1 MSTNRGIVVFSG
13 GSAANNLV
21 DVFDSVR
28 ESKDC
33 PLSYIIPISDNGG
46 SSSEL
51 IRVFGGPG
59 IGDVRSRLVR
69 LIPTQQRSTERT
81 AIAKLFNHRLSSVSS
96 QAASSEWQSLV
107 SGTSPLW
114 SLVSSSKKQLIRS
127 FFNLLNLEILKR
139 SRPPTS
145 VFDFTSAS
153 VGNLFLTGARLFS
166 GSFESAIYLLGSIC
180 GVPDDLV
187 RVIPAIN
194 SNFTHHIAA
203 GLADG
208 SVIVGQNSISH
219 PSEPTALEN
228 PSSPLSPGSKKRR
241 SRLSLGDPEAVI
253 TDDDDDEN
261 GAPGAAATTTTITT
275 TAVEEITKNYS
286 AEAEPE
292 QEEDANLPGTLPTL
306 RTPNIKFS
314 KSYASHSKCSPST
327 PTTDDL
333 PSRIRRIW
341 YINPYGQEISPPPNP
356 RVCEAIRSAQ
366 AIIYSIGSLY
376 TSIVPSLVLR
386 GVGDAIRRSPA
397 VRTKILILNGSLDR
411 EVGPSSQPFT
421 ALDFVEA
428 IVRAGEESRGII
440 SGGEGAAAAAAAS
453 GGGSTG
459 HMASS
464 PPPPESI
471 YSSYITHLIYLSGPQ
486 TPQVDAPR
494 LRALSIDSLRV
505 YGRKVEHVQP
515 DGSVVVIGM
524 KYDPAALKG
533 AIEAILGRRGQAM
546 VVDPDAA
553 LAATAAAGDAGAVD
567 RVVKGVAAVG
577 LKSRRNTLDG

>member
-1 MSTNRGIVVFSG
+1 MSRGIVVFSG
-13 GSAANNLV
+13 GSAANSLV
-21 DVFDSVR
+21 DVFNSVR
-28 ESKDC
+28 DSKNC

-69 LIPTQQRSTERT
+69 LIPTHPRSTERT
-81 AIAKLFNHRLSSVSS
+81 AIANLFNHRLSSSS
-96 QAASSEWQSLV
+96 SHAASVEWQALV

-114 SLVSSSKKQLIRS
+114 SLIPSSKKQLIRS

-145 VFDFTSAS
+145 TFDFTSAS

-180 GVPDDLV
+180 GVPDDIV

-219 PSEPTALEN
+219 PSEHTALEA

-241 SRLSLGDPEAVI
+241 SRLSLGDPEAI
-253 TDDDDDEN
+253 PTDDEL
-261 GAPGAAATTTTITT
+261 AAATLDSDH
-275 TAVEEITKNYS
+275 ELKYGG
-286 AEAEPE
+286 EADPE
-292 QEEDANLPGTLPTL
+292 HEDANLPGSLATL
-306 RTPNIKFS
+306 RKPNIKFS
-314 KSYASHSKCSPST
+314 KSYSHNSSSPT
-327 PTTDDL
+327 NDDL
-333 PSRIRRIW
+333 PSRIERVW

-376 TSIVPSLVLR
+376 TSIIPSIVLR
-386 GVGDAIRRSPA
+386 GVGEAIRQSPA
-397 VRTKILILNGSLDR
+397 TRTKILILNGSLDR
-411 EVGPSSQPFT
+411 EVGPRREPFT

-428 IVRAGEESRGII
+428 IVRAGEESRGV
-440 SGGEGAAAAAAAS
+440 SWRGVSPQREAVPPTGEAAPAAPTVNGTAS
-453 GGGSTG
+453 APT
-459 HMASS
+459 
-464 PPPPESI
+464 PPKPHPPSI
-471 YSSYITHLIYLSGPQ
+471 HATYITHLIHLSGASEMVPH
-486 TPQVDAPR
+486 VDASR
-494 LRALSIDSLRV
+494 LRALGIHTVKL
-505 YGRKVEHVQP
+505 YGRKIEETSA
-515 DGSVVVIGM
+515 DGAETLVKGM
-524 KYDPAALKG
+524 KYDPEALKG
-533 AIEAILGRRGQAM
+533 ALDTILGRRGM
-546 VVDPDAA
+546 GVLDN
-553 LAATAAAGDAGAVD
+553 AAAGDE
-567 RVVKGVAAVG
+567 VALELGPVG
-577 LKSRRNTLDG
+577 RGLMTRRNTLEA

>member
-1 MSTNRGIVVFSG
+1 MSRGIVIFSG
-13 GSAANNLV
+13 GSAANSLV
-21 DVFDSVR
+21 DVFNSVR
-28 ESKDC
+28 DSKNC

-69 LIPTQQRSTERT
+69 LIPTHPRSTERT
-81 AIAKLFNHRLSSVSS
+81 AIANLFNHRLSSSSS
-96 QAASSEWQSLV
+96 QAASVEWQALV

-114 SLVSSSKKQLIRS
+114 SLIPSSKKQLIRS

-145 VFDFTSAS
+145 TFDFTSAS

-180 GVPDDLV
+180 GVPDDIV

-219 PSEPTALEN
+219 PSEHTALEA

-241 SRLSLGDPEAVI
+241 SRLSLGDPEAI
-253 TDDDDDEN
+253 LTDDEL
-261 GAPGAAATTTTITT
+261 AAATLDSDH
-275 TAVEEITKNYS
+275 ELRYGG
-286 AEAEPE
+286 EADPE
-292 QEEDANLPGTLPTL
+292 HEEDANLPGSLATL
-306 RTPNIKFS
+306 RKPNIKFS
-314 KSYASHSKCSPST
+314 KSYSHNSSSST
-327 PTTDDL
+327 NDDL
-333 PSRIRRIW
+333 PSRIERVW

-376 TSIVPSLVLR
+376 TSIIPSIVLR
-386 GVGDAIRRSPA
+386 GVGEAIRQSPA
-397 VRTKILILNGSLDR
+397 TRTKILILNGSLDR
-411 EVGPSSQPFT
+411 EVGPRGEPFS

-428 IVRAGEESRGII
+428 IVRAGEESRGL
-440 SGGEGAAAAAAAS
+440 SWRGLSRQREAV
-453 GGGSTG
+453 
-459 HMASS
+459 
-464 PPPPESI
+464 PPPPTGEVAPLPAATTVHGGTASAPTATKPNPPSI
-471 YSSYITHLIYLSGPQ
+471 HATYITHLIHLSGPSEMV
-486 TPQVDAPR
+486 PHVDASR
-494 LRALSIDSLRV
+494 LRALGIHTVKL
-505 YGRKVEHVQP
+505 YGRKIEETSA
-515 DGSVVVIGM
+515 DGETLVKGM
-524 KYDPAALKG
+524 KYDPDALKG
-533 AIEAILGRRGQAM
+533 ALDTILGRRGM
-546 VVDPDAA
+546 GV
-553 LAATAAAGDAGAVD
+553 LANAAAGEEVSMELGP
-567 RVVKGVAAVG
+567 VG
-577 LKSRRNTLDG
+577 RGLMSRRNTLEA